1 MTDSER
7 PAKQAS
13 WEKLRAGLPVTAG
26 LLVALAGSAG
36 FLVVPLVVAALRH
49 NGVPELWTGLIG
61 SADPA
66 GMFIGAALALFRF
79 VRAAPRKWALIAVT
93 VALLAN
99 AGSLTLDAAALLL
112 VLRLLSGT
120 AGGIA
125 MALGLAALSHARFPD
140 RSFALLT
147 LTQMLFG
154 ALVASLGEGGAG
166 GLGIIYRC
174 MFALQLVGLVAAA
187 LLARTAVL
195 PDAPVSGVPP
205 RRLRPTLFGYTA
217 AANFCAAAGFMLLWV
232 SIPGAARA
240 AGLPAD
246 ATVLVFDV
254 GLAGGCIGALITMI
268 IGGQTRRGVI
278 VAGLF
283 ALGLTGMAIIGLTDN
298 MPLFL
303 IGTFLLQFS
312 TAAAFYG
319 FGAVSEADGT
329 GRLPIVH
336 MLAVK
341 AGFGLAPMAASLV
354 LGSAGM
360 ATVIAF
366 AFIVNGVAA
375 LLYQMLVRTAA
386 AEAAQG

>member
-7 PAKQAS
+7 PAKQTS
-13 WEKLRAGLPVTAG
+13 WEKLRDGLPATAG

-79 VRAAPRKWALIAVT
+79 VRAEPRKWALIAVG

-99 AGSLTLDAAALLL
+99 AGSLTLDAAGLLL

-140 RSFALLT
+140 RCFALLT
-147 LTQMLFG
+147 LAQMLFG

-166 GLGIIYRC
+166 GLSIIYRC
-174 MFALQLVGLVAAA
+174 MFALQFVGLASAM
-187 LLARTAVL
+187 LLDRVVVL
-195 PDAPVSGVPP
+195 PDAATAGAAPRHSLPP
-205 RRLRPTLFGYTA
+205 ALFGYTA
-217 AANFCAAAGFMLLWV
+217 AANFLFAAGFMILWV

-254 GLAGGCIGALITMI
+254 GLAGGCVGALLTMI
-268 IGGQTRRGVI
+268 GGGQTRRKTI
-278 VAGLF
+278 AGILF
-283 ALGLTGMAIIGLTDN
+283 ALGLVGIAAIGLTSS
-298 MPLFL
+298 MSVFL
-303 IGTFLLQFS
+303 VGTFLLQFS
-312 TAAAFYG
+312 TATVFYG
-319 FGAVSEADGT
+319 FGAVSEVDDS

-341 AGFGLAPMAASLV
+341 VGFGLAPMTASFLLGGSGMAAV
-354 LGSAGM
+354 ISAG
-360 ATVIAF
+360 F
-366 AFIVNGVAA
+366 AITLVSM
-375 LLYQMLVRTAA
+375 LLYQLLIRS
-386 AEAAQG
+386 AEAART